1 MTSFVHIDYALEHPG
16 VQRMEAAA
24 AAISDMQKNFNSA
37 RTLATMLLAAVVA
50 AFVVIADR
58 LIDTWA
64 DGHLLMA
71 WVALWAVAFTAIGLL
86 APVAK
91 QTARNMIASYKAYAL
106 RSANTREEDA
116 FWQSALNDPRVMA
129 EYQAAKLRAEEALDL
144 KALQVGKAAQTAQP
158 HPLDIREPL
167 ATLERV
173 RDEMPSH
180 KRYLSYV

>member
-16 VQRMEAAA
+16 VKRLEAAA
-24 AAISDMQKNFNSA
+24 AAISDIQQNFSSA

-64 DGHLLMA
+64 DGHLLAA
-71 WVALWAVAFTAIGLL
+71 WVALWAVAFAAIGLL

-91 QTARNMIASYKAYAL
+91 QTARNIIDSYKAYAL
-106 RSANTREEDA
+106 RSNNAREEEA

-129 EYQAAKLRAEEALDL
+129 EYQAAKLRGEEAQI
-144 KALQVGKAAQTAQP
+144 LQAQQAEKTLATVQP
-158 HPLDIREPL
+158 HPLNIREPL
-167 ATLERV
+167 ATLERA

-180 KRYLSYV
+180 KRTLSYV

>member
-16 VQRMEAAA
+16 VKRVEAAA
-24 AAISDMQKNFNSA
+24 AAISDLRHNFNSA

-64 DGHLLMA
+64 DGHLLTA
-71 WVALWAVAFTAIGLL
+71 WVALWAVAFAAIGLL

-91 QTARNMIASYKAYAL
+91 QTARNMITGYKAWAI
-106 RSANTREEDA
+106 RSANAREEDA

-129 EYQAAKLRAEEALDL
+129 EYQAAKLRSEQSLDL
-144 KALQVGKAAQTAQP
+144 KALQAEKAAQTASSY
-158 HPLDIREPL
+158 PLDIREPL